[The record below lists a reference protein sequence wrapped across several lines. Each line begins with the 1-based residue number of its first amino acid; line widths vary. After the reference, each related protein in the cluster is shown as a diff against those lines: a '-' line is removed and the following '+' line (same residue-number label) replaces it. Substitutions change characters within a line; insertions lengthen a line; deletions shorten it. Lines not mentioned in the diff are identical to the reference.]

1 MRSGAGERH
10 RRFAPGEIVQPRIVE
25 ELRTVVAV
33 KACAGEGGLPF
44 PVGDLFLAARRA
56 FVPDGPQ
63 LGPTA
68 ENVRQDEAPD
78 KIAGQRAAA
87 VRHRVGFDETRTRD
101 VPVAGADGEV
111 MFEQRARLG
120 AGQTF
125 ARIAHPQ
132 RLEPPIQRGRTQGQQ
147 LCPAGDG
154 ERGQMRQ
161 PLGQRGAQSFG
172 THLIAG
178 QPDPLEHRQ

>member
-1 MRSGAGERH
+1 MRAPLRPIQIVDRRRQLRVFQAFPAQQRAHVRPVLLFDLGVVILVIRPGAGEGD

-44 PVGDLFLAARRA
+44 QVGDLFLDARRA

-78 KIAGQRAAA
+78 KIPGQRAAA
-87 VRHRVGFDETRTRD
+87 VRHRVGFDEN
-101 VPVAGADGEV
+101 PDG
-111 MFEQRARLG
+111 
-120 AGQTF
+120 
-125 ARIAHPQ
+125 
-132 RLEPPIQRGRTQGQQ
+132 
-147 LCPAGDG
+147 
-154 ERGQMRQ
+154 
-161 PLGQRGAQSFG
+161 
-172 THLIAG
+172 
-178 QPDPLEHRQ
+178 